1 MTTPE
6 EKEKMK
12 DILTRLRNSCL
23 EGMTQ
28 VWDCSTDEGRESF
41 APMADDCEELA
52 KLLGIE
58 LEPFESDE
66 DELEDT
72 DEFDPPSV
80 R

>member
-1 MTTPE
+1 MATAE

-23 EGMTQ
+23 EGLAQ

-41 APMADDCEELA
+41 EPMADDCEELA
-52 KLLGIE
+52 NLLGIE

-66 DELEDT
+66 DEIEDT
-72 DEFDPPSV
+72 DEL
-80 R
+80 